1 MKKVIKYFAILILL
15 LLVAI
20 VSIPFIFKG
29 KIVELTKEQINNN
42 VNAKVDFGDFD
53 LTVFH
58 SFPDL
63 TFYIKDVSVVGVD
76 TFASDTLMYVGKLS
90 LDIDLMSVF
99 GDNIKIKSIAVD
111 NPLVNAIVLKNGKAN
126 WDIVPEDSSA
136 TEEDTTA
143 EEESGGFSMALK
155 SFKINNADIF
165 YTDYESDMISEIK
178 GLNFE
183 LGGDFTA
190 STTDL
195 NINSAISELNFKYEG
210 VNYLKKAVVK
220 FTAKI
225 FADLDK
231 SVYKFEDNKLVVNDL
246 PLTMEGEVEMPADDI
261 KMNLKLGAK
270 GSFKKL
276 LSLVPAVYLEG
287 YENIKVNG
295 DFDFSTVLNG
305 IYNDSLMPAFDMNLL
320 VKNGSVKYP
329 DLPEDLKNIA
339 IDLNI
344 NNKDGSDLNK
354 TVVNLKKFH
363 TEIAGN
369 PIDAKLVTSNVMT
382 DPYIDAYLKAHL
394 DLATLKKAIPLDS
407 TDLTGIIDAD
417 VAMKGAMSAVENE
430 KYEDFEASGN
440 LSIKDMVYKTEG
452 DPLATEIKTMD
463 FAFAPQSLNLKDFY
477 AVIGKSDFKAN
488 GKIFNFLQYYFKDS
502 LLKGEFNFSSD
513 LIDVNQ
519 WLTGEETDESQLE
532 TADVDTTASEPM
544 ELIEVPKNIDFTL
557 NTDIKKMYYDK
568 MKIEY
573 IKGVLVVRDGTV
585 ELKNLTMNVL
595 GGTLRMNG
603 KYSTK
608 DINNPFAS
616 YKLTIKGL
624 DINKTY
630 YAFETL
636 QKVAPILK
644 NSYGKMSGTFEI
656 STVLNNDMTPKMETM
671 NGLGN
676 IQTKNLEIKDAG
688 IFKFMNAFFK
698 TDKFKELKPKDTNL
712 TIKIENG
719 KITFVPFDVKVGNMN
734 AHLKGEQYVDGG
746 LNYEIDWTAPKGAL
760 GNEAVNVLNG
770 LASDLS
776 KKGIN
781 VELGNTVSF
790 KTLVLGT
797 VEKPKYKVALGDE
810 TSSVVDDVKQ
820 QVEDKVKEELDKKK
834 QEAIKKAKEEAA
846 RLLAEANKRAKQIRD
861 EAHKQAEKIRAEGK
875 RAAQQIRD
883 EAKRQ
888 GDKLIKE
895 AKNPVAKQAA
905 KVSAKKLREEAD
917 KKAAKVEKEA
927 NDKADK
933 LEKEADAK
941 AKKIVDDAKKK
952 GDELIRKA
960 ENS

>member
-1 MKKVIKYFAILILL
+1 MKKVIKYFLILIIVLIL
-15 LLVAI
+15 IV

-29 KIVELTKEQINNN
+29 KIIDLTKEQINDN
-42 VNAKVDFGDFD
+42 VNAKVDFGEFD

-63 TFYIKDVSVVGVD
+63 TLYIKDVSVVGVD
-76 TFASDTLMYVGKLS
+76 TFAQDTLMYFGKLS

-99 GDNIKIKSIAVD
+99 GDNIKIKSISVD
-111 NPLVNAIVLKNGKAN
+111 NPIINAIVLKNGKAN
-126 WDIVPEDSSA
+126 WDIVPEDTTAS
-136 TEEDTTA
+136 EEDTTSQ
-143 EEESGGFSMALK
+143 EESGGFSLVLK
-155 SFKINNADIF
+155 SFKINNADIS
-165 YTDYESDMISEIK
+165 YTDYESDMSTSIK
-178 GLNFE
+178 DFNFE
-183 LGGDFTA
+183 LSGDFTE

-195 NINSAISELNFKYEG
+195 NLNSTISELNFEYDGIK
-210 VNYLKKAVVK
+210 YLKKAIAK
-220 FTAKI
+220 FKAQI

-231 SVYKFEDNKLVVNDL
+231 SIYKFKDNQLIINDL
-246 PLTMEGEVEMPADDI
+246 PLTMEGQVEMPTDDI

-295 DFDFSTVLNG
+295 NFNFETELKGV
-305 IYNDSLMPAFDMNLL
+305 YNDSLMPAFDINLI

-339 IDLNI
+339 VDLNVY
-344 NNKDGSDLNK
+344 NKDSADLNK
-354 TVVNLKKFH
+354 VVVNLRKFH
-363 TEIAGN
+363 TDIAGN
-369 PIDAKLVTSNVMT
+369 PIDAKLVSTNVMV
-382 DPYIDAYLKAHL
+382 DPYIDAYLKTHL

-417 VAMKGAMSAVENE
+417 VKMKGAMSSVENE
-430 KYEDFEASGN
+430 KYEDFEAAGN
-440 LSIKDMVYKTEG
+440 LSIKDMIYKTTD
-452 DPLATEIKTMD
+452 DPVPVEIKNMD
-463 FAFAPQSLNLKDFY
+463 FTFAPAFLNLKDFY

-488 GKIFNFLQYYFKDS
+488 GKIFNFLQYYFRDS
-502 LLKGEFNFSSD
+502 LLKGEFNFSSN

-519 WLTGEETDESQLE
+519 WLTGEETNESELE
-532 TADVDTTASEPM
+532 TTQVDTAASEPM
-544 ELIEVPKNIDFTL
+544 ELIKVPENIDFTL
-557 NTDIKKMYYDK
+557 NTNIKKMYYDK
-568 MKIEY
+568 LKIEN
-573 IKGVLVVRDGTV
+573 IRGILIVKDGTV
-585 ELKNLTMNVL
+585 ELKNLAMNVL
-595 GGTLRMNG
+595 GGTLSMNG
-603 KYSTK
+603 QYSTK

-616 YKLTIKGL
+616 YLLNISGL

-644 NSYGKMSGTFEI
+644 NSYGNMSGTLEI
-656 STVLNNDMTPKMETM
+656 SMVLNDDMSPKMKTM

-676 IQTKNLEIKDAG
+676 IRTKNLVIKEAG
-688 IFKFMNAFFK
+688 IFKFMNSFFK

-719 KITFVPFDVKVGNMN
+719 KISFSPFDFKVGNMK
-734 AHLKGEQYVDGG
+734 AHLQGEQYVDGG
-746 LNYEIDWTAPKGAL
+746 LNYQIDWTLPKNAL
-760 GNEAVNVLNG
+760 GGDAVNVLNG
-770 LASDLS
+770 LMSDLS
-776 KKGIN
+776 SKGVN
-781 VELGNTVSF
+781 ADFGNTISF

-797 VEKPKYKVALGDE
+797 LEKPKYKVDMGDE
-810 TSSVVDDVKQ
+810 TKNVVDNVKQ
-820 QVEDKVKEELDKKK
+820 QVEDKVKEEIDKKK

-846 RLLAEANKRAKQIRD
+846 KLLEEANKKAKQIRD

-875 RAAQQIRD
+875 RTAQQIRD

-888 GDKLIKE
+888 GDKLIRD
-895 AKNPVAKQAA
+895 AKNPIAKQAA
-905 KVSAKKLREEAD
+905 KATAKKLKEEAD

-927 NDKADK
+927 NDKANK
-933 LEKEADAK
+933 LEKEADKK
-941 AKKIVDDAKKK
+941 AKKIVDEAKQQ